1 MRTLLT
7 LCLLSILATPAVL
20 VGCERT
26 ESKSTTTKT
35 KVSDTPEGTKTTTEK
50 VEKKVETQPNP

>member
-7 LCLLSILATPAVL
+7 LCLLAILAAPAVL

-26 ESKSTTTKT
+26 ENKTVQTKT
-35 KVSDTPEGTKTTTEK
+35 RVTDTPEGTKTTTEK